1 MGVSVAPVTDW
12 SLYDT
17 HYTEQFMG
25 TPKENQKAMS
35 RQACTPTSTV

>member
-25 TPKENQKAMS
+25 HAEAECGRLQ
-35 RQACTPTSTV
+35 